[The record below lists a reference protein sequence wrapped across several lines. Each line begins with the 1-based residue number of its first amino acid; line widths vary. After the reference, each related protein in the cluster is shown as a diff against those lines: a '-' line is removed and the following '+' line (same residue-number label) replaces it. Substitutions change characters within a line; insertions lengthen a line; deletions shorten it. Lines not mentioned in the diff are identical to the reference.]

1 MEEDERRPKT
11 TASVEI
17 IRSQIKA
24 GSPALYAAYKLLSG
38 MGSIVSPILLS
49 IAGYLYNTVHSEWVE
64 MKTEVAIIRRELD
77 KMPTPEES
85 DKLREQI
92 LAADPLVREKLE
104 DLSDRVR
111 DLNERTVLV
120 ESVCCDYAP
129 IKRQSHRK

>member
-1 MEEDERRPKT
+1 
-11 TASVEI
+11 
-17 IRSQIKA
+17 
-24 GSPALYAAYKLLSG
+24 